1 MTDIHNILSKFN
13 DLGILNEGLT
23 AEEPKQANEMNKGG
37 KHSDETL
44 AKMSGDNHHSAW
56 KKDKTTDE
64 YKKRR
69 KQERVAFY
77 KKKKEEDLNE
87 GEFEITY
94 KDPQFKGTRTHTIKA
109 VNAKGAEQKFLSFG
123 NPHKILDV
131 KKKEKVNEADAPLPQ
146 DFVPE
151 PVVAQTI
158 KDLGPGLDPMGNS
171 FYDLAYGKLLGN
183 YLAKETP
190 EIKKKF
196 NVNWNLAWASQMR
209 ELYSREYGGYMKT
222 PVKEEE
228 SDWKGS
234 DELNSGQPKYDND
247 MYEESDWKGSDE
259 LNSGQPKY
267 DNPMYEAHDKLE
279 KLVGQKVYVK
289 NKGQT
294 GKVSMVSP
302 THSNALVV
310 DMDNGQTTVSHFK
323 DLTSEGDKPGTLK
336 RYLDMLKDVVDAHD
350 RGAVPKGGYAG
361 KDDYTMNEES
371 YTDSEV
377 QRAVRIANHMK
388 GDMTDATDAIEALKK
403 GLTNHPKVKAA
414 LRNANESINE
424 STNNV
429 SAMMKILSGIN

>member
-1 MTDIHNILSKFN
+1 MNNLENILAKFN
-13 DLGILNEGLT
+13 DLGIVNEGLT
-23 AEEPKQANEMNKGG
+23 TDVPQ
-37 KHSDETL
+37 
-44 AKMSGDNHHSAW
+44 
-56 KKDKTTDE
+56 KDQLK
-64 YKKRR
+64 
-69 KQERVAFY
+69 
-77 KKKKEEDLNE
+77 
-87 GEFEITY
+87 
-94 KDPQFKGTRTHTIKA
+94 
-109 VNAKGAEQKFLSFG
+109 
-123 NPHKILDV
+123 
-131 KKKEKVNEADAPLPQ
+131 EADMPLPK

-158 KDLGPGLDPMGNS
+158 KDLGPGLDPMANG

-234 DELNSGQPKYDND
+234 DELNSGQPKYDN
-247 MYEESDWKGSDE
+247 
-259 LNSGQPKY
+259 L
-267 DNPMYEAHDKLE
+267 MYEAHDKLE

-361 KDDYTMNEES
+361 KDDYTVNEES
-371 YTDSEV
+371 YTDAEV

>member
-1 MTDIHNILSKFN
+1 
-13 DLGILNEGLT
+13 
-23 AEEPKQANEMNKGG
+23 
-37 KHSDETL
+37 
-44 AKMSGDNHHSAW
+44 
-56 KKDKTTDE
+56 
-64 YKKRR
+64 
-69 KQERVAFY
+69 
-77 KKKKEEDLNE
+77 
-87 GEFEITY
+87 
-94 KDPQFKGTRTHTIKA
+94 
-109 VNAKGAEQKFLSFG
+109 
-123 NPHKILDV
+123 
-131 KKKEKVNEADAPLPQ
+131 
-146 DFVPE
+146 
-151 PVVAQTI
+151 
-158 KDLGPGLDPMGNS
+158 MGNG

-234 DELNSGQPKYDND
+234 DELNSGQPKYDN
-247 MYEESDWKGSDE
+247 
-259 LNSGQPKY
+259 
-267 DNPMYEAHDKLE
+267 PMYEAHDKLE
-279 KLVGQKVYVK
+279 ILVGQKVYVK

-323 DLTSEGDKPGTLK
+323 DLTSDGDKPGTLK

-361 KDDYTMNEES
+361 KDDYTVNEES
-371 YTDSEV
+371 YTDAEV